1 METMLTLLLALTAAA
16 DAPAAIGSLSVPIT
30 EKDYPVEA
38 LRLGQEGETTVALQ
52 IDKRG
57 RVRECSVVA
66 SSGSQ
71 WLDAG
76 TCAVMMDKARFT
88 YAAGSKPKK
97 SVLTQ
102 RLAWK
107 LPR

>member
-1 METMLTLLLALTAAA
+1 METMLTLLLALTAA
-16 DAPAAIGSLSVPIT
+16 DAPPAGSLSVPIS